1 MLRASASAFGYEVD
15 VRSVVDRSVSSGVPG
30 GDELL
35 DLVDAVMRGGDAAHE
50 RQAVVAALDEP
61 SLFDAA
67 TVHGNFQMM
76 NRVAEASG
84 IPVSPQ
90 AVERHAGLI
99 EMLGI
104 GGFRTH

>member
-1 MLRASASAFGYEVD
+1 MLRASASEFGYDVD
-15 VRSVVDRSVSSGVPG
+15 VRSVVDRSVGTGIPG

-35 DLVDAVMRGGDAAHE
+35 DFVDAVLGGGDADAA
-50 RQAVVAALDEP
+50 RAAVVDALDGP

-84 IPVSPQ
+84 IQIPPQ
-90 AVERHAGLI
+90 AVERSGDVI
-99 EMLGI
+99 ELLGI
-104 GGFRTH
+104 GSFQKH